1 MQQEQLLEMSQNV
14 KDMVESIQK
23 DIESNADNPAL
34 LIMYANV
41 LLNMGK
47 EILLQTSSPDQTL
60 KTFRFFTDL
69 VEQEKNNTTIH

>member
-1 MQQEQLLEMSQNV
+1 MQQEQLSEMSQIV
-14 KDMVESIQK
+14 KDMVETIQK

-41 LLNMGK
+41 LLNMSK
-47 EILLQTSSPDQTL
+47 EILLQTSSPDHVH
-60 KTFRFFTDL
+60 KTFKFFTDL

>member
-1 MQQEQLLEMSQNV
+1 MQPEQVQELSQTV
-14 KDMVESIQK
+14 KDMADNILK

-41 LLNMGK
+41 LLNMSK

-69 VEQEKNNTTIH
+69 VEQEKNNTTVH

>member
-1 MQQEQLLEMSQNV
+1 MQQEELLEMSKDV
-14 KDMVESIQK
+14 KDMVETIQK

-41 LLNMGK
+41 LLNMSK